1 MTDLKLN
8 LWWEARDPLQADDA
22 RRLSHFVSGLPDFD
36 PIYRS
41 WLKSPKTKQ
50 ETVPV
55 PLSEAVAKQLLID
68 NVGRYD
74 APRRDAPRQPWPELG
89 SFIWGGHAGPPPYD
103 FRKLSYADTLCSIG
117 AFGPRARVHPN
128 DIVMRLSNE
137 RPSTGRPWRA
147 SKLRPLMKFAREVWD
162 PAEMCAMFSFYN
174 PPKSPTRLGPPGN
187 DSSDPGSA
195 GSPTCRLTSPRERN
209 IPLTSTSKPSQTA
222 PRWSLCARSLSPRP
236 TPKAWRGCTRSR
248 PRCARSRAERRW
260 RGDRG
265 REGRDNKQT
274 LTILWT
280 RCPKSR
286 EMLARQPRQLR
297 PPPAPRFI
305 ERLAAILRDKAV
317 NSRMRRRRTA
327 CGGDPF
333 ARRSR
338 RANGSSL
345 TSLPSHAPAPPSNQ

>member
-117 AFGPRARVHPN
+117 AFGPHARVHPN

-147 SKLRPLMKFAREVWD
+147 SELRPLMKFAREVWD

-174 PPKSPTRLGPPGN
+174 PPKIPDPTWA
-187 DSSDPGSA
+187 A
-195 GSPTCRLTSPRERN
+195 GE
-209 IPLTSTSKPSQTA
+209 
-222 PRWSLCARSLSPRP
+222 
-236 TPKAWRGCTRSR
+236 
-248 PRCARSRAERRW
+248 
-260 RGDRG
+260 
-265 REGRDNKQT
+265 
-274 LTILWT
+274 
-280 RCPKSR
+280 
-286 EMLARQPRQLR
+286 RQLR
-297 PPPAPRFI
+297 PWIGWITYLPPDLSARAKYPTDVDV
-305 ERLAAILRDKAV
+305 EALADGAALV
-317 NSRMRRRRTA
+317 TL
-327 CGGDPF
+327 CEEPF
-333 ARRSR
+333 AKTDAEGLARL
-338 RANGSSL
+338 RALEAALRPIQS
-345 TSLPSHAPAPPSNQ
+345 